1 MKQMAK
7 KISQMTWA
15 EVQQE
20 MSIAGNPEKM
30 TELGKE
36 ILTLIGQR
44 MDPTNRAEMTNI
56 EFMLDRVKAE
66 VKTWQKIYDGKR

>member
-1 MKQMAK
+1 MAK

>member
-1 MKQMAK
+1 MAK

-20 MSIAGNPEKM
+20 MSIAGSPEKI

-56 EFMLDRVKAE
+56 EFMLQRVTAE
-66 VKTWQKIYDGKR
+66 IKLRQRMYDNSHK